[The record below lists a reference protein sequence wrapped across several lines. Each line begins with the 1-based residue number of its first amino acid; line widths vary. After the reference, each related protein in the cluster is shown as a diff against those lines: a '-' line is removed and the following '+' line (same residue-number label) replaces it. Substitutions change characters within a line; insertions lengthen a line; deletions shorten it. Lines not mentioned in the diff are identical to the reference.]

1 MKKITL
7 FIFILSLSLFGCK
20 NNEESYHLSGKIDG
34 LGEAE
39 MILEM
44 VTFQNIESIDTTH
57 SDTEG
62 NYVFVGKVKEPGFY
76 RITAKDKYWMLRL
89 DNEEL
94 VYNAKFDDDLLAETE
109 VLKSENANAFQEVIN
124 YFIAKQNELNAFGQQ
139 FQAAQMA
146 GGGQEELMAIE
157 QEFMAAEK
165 AMKEELK
172 TKIANTSDPITG
184 MYMLSAF
191 KTAEDLP
198 YVKQQL
204 ENYAAILP
212 NSTYLLEMREQI
224 KANEDAIAQQKAME
238 AASQVVAIGSEAPEI
253 VQKNPQGTEIS
264 LSSLRGRV
272 VLVDF
277 WASWCKPCRMENP
290 NVVAAYNKFKDKG
303 FTVYSVSLD
312 KERDAWVNAINQDGL
327 IWGNHVSDLQFWNNA
342 AARSYGVS
350 SIPAAFLID
359 ENGVIIGKDLR
370 GSALEEKLQ
379 EVLG

>member
-7 FIFILSLSLFGCK
+7 FIFILSLGLYGCK
-20 NNEESYHLSGKIDG
+20 NNEETYHLSGEING

-44 VTFQNIESIDTTH
+44 VTFQKIESIDSTH
-57 SDTEG
+57 SDAEG
-62 NYVFVGKVKEPGFY
+62 NFEFVGKVSEPGFY

-89 DNEEL
+89 ENEEL
-94 VYNAKFDDDLLAETE
+94 VYNAKFDDDLLTETE
-109 VLKSENANAFQEVIN
+109 VLKSENAIAFQEVIN

-157 QEFMAAEK
+157 QKFMAAEK

-172 TKIANTSDPITG
+172 TKIASTSDPITG

-191 KTAEDLP
+191 KTAEDLS
-198 YVKQQL
+198 YVKEQL
-204 ENYAAILP
+204 ENYAAIFP

-264 LSSLRGRV
+264 LSSLRGQV
-272 VLVDF
+272 VLIDF

-303 FTVYSVSLD
+303 FTVYSISLD
-312 KERDAWVNAINQDGL
+312 KERDAWINAINQDGL
-327 IWGNHVSDLQFWNNA
+327 IWGNHVSDLQFWNNT
-342 AARSYGVS
+342 AARSYGVN

-370 GSALEEKLQ
+370 GNALEAKLK

>member
-44 VTFQNIESIDTTH
+44 VTFQKIESIDTTH
-57 SDTEG
+57 SDAEG
-62 NYVFVGKVKEPGFY
+62 NFEFVGKVSEPGFY

-109 VLKSENANAFQEVIN
+109 VLQSENAIAFQEVIS
-124 YFIAKQNELNAFGQQ
+124 YFIDKQNELNAFGQQ

-157 QEFMAAEK
+157 QEYMAAE
-165 AMKEELK
+165 AIMKEELK
-172 TKIANTSDPITG
+172 TKIANTSDPIVG

-191 KTAEDLP
+191 KKPEELP
-198 YVKQQL
+198 FVKQQL
-204 ENYAAILP
+204 DKYASLMP
-212 NSTYLLEMREQI
+212 NSAYILEMREQI

-238 AASQVVAIGSEAPEI
+238 AASQVVAIGAEAPEI

-264 LSSLRGRV
+264 LSSLRGQV
-272 VLVDF
+272 VLIDF

-290 NVVAAYNKFKDKG
+290 NVVAAYNKYKDKG

-312 KERDAWVNAINQDGL
+312 KERDAWINAINQDGL

-342 AARSYGVS
+342 AARSYGVG

-359 ENGVIIGKDLR
+359 ENGVIIGRDLR
-370 GSALEEKLQ
+370 GNALEAKLK
-379 EVLG
+379 EVLD